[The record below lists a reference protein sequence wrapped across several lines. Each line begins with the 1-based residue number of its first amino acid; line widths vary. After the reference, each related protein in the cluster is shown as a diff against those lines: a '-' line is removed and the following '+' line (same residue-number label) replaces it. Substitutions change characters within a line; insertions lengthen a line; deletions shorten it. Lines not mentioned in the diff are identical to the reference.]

1 MVNPEL
7 SESVE
12 ARAKMGKA
20 GIIALGC
27 VAGVSLIAMTV
38 MATYMFVRQ
47 SEPQYPPQMPYAGQ
61 MAGQYQQYQ
70 GQYQQPQFQQPP
82 QFQPQQPQQF
92 QAPQA
97 QPFQQVQAQ
106 PAPLPASTNPANPQL
121 QASSKDILKIV
132 SQLEGFTDNS
142 GKTEATANLPPIQIF
157 FDPRCPYCHKLY
169 DNIAGKAPIHW
180 IPISA
185 LAPAN
190 GGIAPG
196 ATIIQAEKDKPGI
209 GGKEAMRA
217 AFDKKLTAIT
227 PSDAHKSSLEQNLGS
242 FVLMAKTLPPS
253 VQAGVPFAL
262 IPKADGTFE
271 THVGYTEGDE
281 TAIMNAYGK

>member
-1 MVNPEL
+1 MVNHEL
-7 SESVE
+7 IESVE
-12 ARAKMGKA
+12 ARAKMGK
-20 GIIALGC
+20 GGVIALGC
-27 VAGVSLIAMTV
+27 VAGVSLIAMTA
-38 MATYMFVRQ
+38 MATYIFVRP
-47 SEPQYPPQMPYAGQ
+47 SELQYPPQMPYPGQ

-70 GQYQQPQFQQPP
+70 GQYQQPQFQQPI
-82 QFQPQQPQQF
+82 QFQPQQFP
-92 QAPQA
+92 AA
-97 QPFQQVQAQ
+97 QPRPFNQGQAQ
-106 PAPLPASTNPANPQL
+106 PAPPQASTNPANPQL

-132 SQLEGFTDNS
+132 SQLEGFTDDS
-142 GKTEATANLPPIQIF
+142 GRTEATANLPPIQIF

-185 LAPAN
+185 LAPAD

-209 GGKEAMRA
+209 GGIEAMRA

-242 FVLMAKTLPPS
+242 FVLMAKTLPSS

-281 TAIMNAYGK
+281 ATIMNAYGK